1 MKEAKQVFSAI
12 LFKKGI
18 KGIAINIDKVEENPQ
33 IKLNLVID
41 ELIVFEKHLSQT
53 NTGECS
59 FMMEKEI
66 IPISKI
72 EICVVVE
79 KGIVYFPVSA
89 IGTGMGFHKKS
100 NKFVPT
106 NHLPLGI
113 IVS

>member
-12 LFKKGI
+12 IFKKGI

-41 ELIVFEKHLSQT
+41 EVIVFEKHLSPP
-53 NTGECS
+53 NTGECT

-72 EICVVVE
+72 EICVAVE
-79 KGIVYFPVSA
+79 KGIIYLPISA

-100 NKFVPT
+100 DGFVPT

-113 IVS
+113 IFS